1 VIQRSFVPSA
11 GRRRPE
17 DFFLLSASL
26 AEKSSSPHLPRD
38 QLVLPVIRR
47 VVIVADEKSGP
58 RGQGLFFGQSVS
70 KGAARQKIEI
80 LNPKPYVSNF

>member
-1 VIQRSFVPSA
+1 VIKRLFVPSA

-26 AEKSSSPHLPRD
+26 VEKSSSPLLPKD
-38 QLVLPVIRR
+38 QVVLPVIRR
-47 VVIVADEKSGP
+47 VVIVADEKSGL
-58 RGQGLFFGQSVS
+58 RRQGLIFGQLGS

-80 LNPKPYVSNF
+80 LNPKP